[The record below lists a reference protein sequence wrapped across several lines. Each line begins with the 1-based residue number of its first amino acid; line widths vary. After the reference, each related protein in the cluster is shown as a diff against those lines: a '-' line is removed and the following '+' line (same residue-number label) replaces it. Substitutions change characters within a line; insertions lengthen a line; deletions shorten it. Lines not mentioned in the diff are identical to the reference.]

1 MDAALIVSM
10 SRNGRKADINKCI
23 PAKARTDR
31 LYRQLNV
38 RAMNLIQY
46 QILSGDQ
53 FQACDADGLDALL
66 AASYPAT

>member
-1 MDAALIVSM
+1 MLSCMACI
-10 SRNGRKADINKCI
+10 GRKADINKCI

>member
-1 MDAALIVSM
+1 
-10 SRNGRKADINKCI
+10 
-23 PAKARTDR
+23 
-31 LYRQLNV
+31 
-38 RAMNLIQY
+38 MNLIQY